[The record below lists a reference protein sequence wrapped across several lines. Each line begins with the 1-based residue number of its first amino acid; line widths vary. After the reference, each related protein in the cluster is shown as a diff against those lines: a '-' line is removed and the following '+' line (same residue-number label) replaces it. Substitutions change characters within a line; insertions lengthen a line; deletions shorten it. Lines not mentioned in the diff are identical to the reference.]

1 MCQGS
6 EAGGDGGHQF
16 SRIACSWIDGSS
28 EYLAEHVDYLA
39 ATITV
44 IYSRALSNKYYKN
57 VSPNLPFI
65 YHTSRCDPELKYH
78 TTTKTQ
84 EELLLARHHSIGTHN
99 GAFLLVDAINPD
111 GSIVP
116 EVYHD
121 IMKGIYSKTSQYEKY
136 ITGKLDH
143 DAAIWFATH
152 AKYDLNETKI
162 EMSGKELEPK
172 YFLRDR

>member
-1 MCQGS
+1 M
-6 EAGGDGGHQF
+6 
-16 SRIACSWIDGSS
+16 WIIS
-28 EYLAEHVDYLA
+28 A

-44 IYSRALSNKYYKN
+44 DFYSRALSINIIRMYLRIFRLSIILHDVTRN
-57 VSPNLPFI
+57 SNI
-65 YHTSRCDPELKYH
+65 IQRRRR
-78 TTTKTQ
+78 Q
-84 EELLLARHHSIGTHN
+84 EELLLHVITALVHN

-152 AKYDLNETKI
+152 AKYDPNETKI
-162 EMSGKELEPK
+162 DVREKSFEPK
-172 YFLRDR
+172 YFLEGPLNAAKTLRENNIPFEVIGSKNIRGEKQA

>member
-1 MCQGS
+1 M
-6 EAGGDGGHQF
+6 
-16 SRIACSWIDGSS
+16 WIIS
-28 EYLAEHVDYLA
+28 A

-44 IYSRALSNKYYKN
+44 EFLQQSFINKYYKN

-84 EELLLARHHSIGTHN
+84 EELLLHVITALVHN

-121 IMKGIYSKTSQYEKY
+121 IMKGIYFYCVCRRMT
-136 ITGKLDH
+136 ICILCRTGNHRDFRSYN
-143 DAAIWFATH
+143 IQ
-152 AKYDLNETKI
+152 E
-162 EMSGKELEPK
+162 
-172 YFLRDR
+172 FLTGRIF